1 MHTGGL
7 LFYPEKL
14 VKDDVI
20 TGSVKLFYPDPE
32 NRFSLSTW
40 QICFFILIQNAF
52 LSGFL
57 MRSKKFR
64 SLDWK
69 RIKKRIFTQW
79 NPDKKDTLSCDWRK
93 NQKTSFWRIRIKKRN
108 WPCDDV
114 IFHRL
119 FRIKKLPPPRIPDSV
134 SRDYKLFQFS
144 FFNSRHSNRRKSV
157 IIKFE

>member
-1 MHTGGL
+1 MTPKCIREGNC
-7 LFYPEKL
+7 FYPERL

-79 NPDKKDTLSCDWRK
+79 NPDKKDTLSCDWGK

-119 FRIKKLPPPRIPDSV
+119 FRIKKLPPVFPI
-134 SRDYKLFQFS
+134 QFL
-144 FFNSRHSNRRKSV
+144 V
-157 IIKFE
+157 IISSFNFHFSTVDILTEEGQLS